1 MTIVSL
7 DRLLRGGRF
16 VGSRGSKSRLGE
28 FARICRRR
36 RSCDS
41 FPNRPYGQRMLSCP
55 RGNEGM
61 SQEALANSSM
71 FTSGQNDQIRA
82 AIERGLA
89 LAESFQDSARQVRL
103 LAGLNTFLLR
113 LGDIRGALA
122 AAEQIGVIARAAS
135 YPT

>member
-61 SQEALANSSM
+61 SEAIGVYGGTASLELRGHYCPLKRMPTLLIVQWN
-71 FTSGQNDQIRA
+71 FGQR
-82 AIERGLA
+82 
-89 LAESFQDSARQVRL
+89 SAYGRPVLVRL
-103 LAGLNTFLLR
+103 
-113 LGDIRGALA
+113 
-122 AAEQIGVIARAAS
+122 
-135 YPT
+135 

>member
-61 SQEALANSSM
+61 SETRKSWIVSIPGTTKLHRLEENLGA
-71 FTSGQNDQIRA
+71 A
-82 AIERGLA
+82 AIELTA
-89 LAESFQDSARQVRL
+89 DY
-103 LAGLNTFLLR
+103 LR
-113 LGDIRGALA
+113 DIDA
-122 AAEQIGVIARAAS
+122 
-135 YPT
+135 

>member
-7 DRLLRGGRF
+7 DRLLPGGRF

-61 SQEALANSSM
+61 SEDDDGNPIASTNSVADTVRSAFGTAL
-71 FTSGQNDQIRA
+71 TSWMSALYARRA
-82 AIERGLA
+82 SLPE
-89 LAESFQDSARQVRL
+89 E
-103 LAGLNTFLLR
+103 
-113 LGDIRGALA
+113 
-122 AAEQIGVIARAAS
+122 ARAS
-135 YPT
+135 LERMISQGGNYVLLTP